1 LFGIAFIIIS
11 LIPTL
16 LQAAGIAVTNPIFFG
31 LKQRYPSSIGFIF
44 GAVGI
49 NLLLSSVVF
58 YLDNRFDLSK
68 GHLRHLSNYFVASGK
83 TALMI
88 WVVHWTI
95 CGRFCAGIFGVG
107 GAFNFVQ
114 VLAITVIYL
123 IFQCFLSLGWL
134 DFVSRRK
141 FRYFELC
148 FWIGY
153 CTLAELVLMGVGL

>member
-1 LFGIAFIIIS
+1 MRFC
-11 LIPTL
+11 
-16 LQAAGIAVTNPIFFG
+16 
-31 LKQRYPSSIGFIF
+31 
-44 GAVGI
+44 VGI
-49 NLLLSSVVF
+49 
-58 YLDNRFDLSK
+58 FD
-68 GHLRHLSNYFVASGK
+68 
-83 TALMI
+83 
-88 WVVHWTI
+88 
-95 CGRFCAGIFGVG
+95 VG